1 MSNQSSNMTP
11 VDLVIVIDT
20 SPSMKDEA
28 QALSQAAESAI
39 AKAKTSCPSDL
50 RVAWFGIEGVW
61 KGTKF
66 NQTIRDYLTTKL
78 KVSETQLRGR
88 RKGELKSA
96 GAQEDA
102 ARAMED
108 VSNYFDWRKD
118 AKRAIFYL
126 GDEAL
131 EGGGSKTEKAD
142 IEAANLAIEKAKAA
156 KVAVH
161 TYFGTSKSKHQDSVK
176 EEYAR
181 VSGETGGQYFTDK
194 DAIDGFSGVLEKV
207 ICGSRTSTIKLQAGA
222 IYVQDCVKNEMSK
235 LYTLDLS
242 TGKTNLIGEIATEVS
257 DIAFVGS
264 QLYGLDLDKDKSKLV
279 KINLSTGNAEE
290 VGNLG
295 YAAAGLAYSAKFKT
309 LYATTAKEI
318 VSIDINTGKAK
329 PVLKVADK
337 DYNCGEVAFA
347 ADGKA
352 YITLI
357 GYAKKKLLAICD
369 IEAGTV
375 NNIGDTGFADLSS
388 LEFIGDTLYGVTGNF
403 YNLGK
408 DGQLIRIDTKTGK
421 GTLVA
426 TTEPKARWAGIS
438 IYQPVEETA
447 TDNSQTGIS
456 QTVSES
462 TSINDSKKQEKVIE
476 KVTNTQKEQGMSL
489 LTIDTKDN
497 CYVID
502 PGQMNHL
509 QQNVANSFT
518 LDKGSYDIKI
528 ESGNYKY
535 ATSKAEGEPF
545 VLLWIY
551 GEDRATFVNQNTGFE
566 TGATWL
572 TLNGYNNHL
581 KLEVK
586 QKAVICGLFFDVNNT
601 ENSGSIKLSITSSK
615 PYFNPQELTID
626 SKKNCYVLDENYL
639 TSLKQSG
646 KNLVELNP
654 GNYTVK
660 IREGNASYW
669 SDNKKF
675 NLQPWAL
682 VQIKGGKFTTKL
694 AGVEAD
700 ESWFSLNGLKDEI
713 VLEIK
718 EKTTLSGFFF
728 DTYKE
733 DKEGQIVLAIET
745 ISATEL
751 NKKKEQQNQQQL
763 VTSGASSSSS
773 SSTTTTTT
781 ISTGGSSEG
790 GTGTATVS
798 SGANTGANYNF
809 SFDEAQMEQMWQ
821 RMAAKI
827 NTSVTINN
835 DEEDS
840 KKEVYWEQLE
850 SRILKG
856 YQSQAKGLAM
866 QVARLEFMMKALT
879 QQMEVNFNQNY
890 QAWTGHFDSRINDLM
905 TTRINNLVSEQVGI
919 QINDQSQNIKNL
931 VVHQMQNDLE
941 QRVDSA
947 LNLKISQ
954 KQQEIKNQV
963 VQQMQK
969 ELEQRIDSVVN
980 LKISNQAPEIN
991 NLVVQQIEGDIDKR
1005 IDNVVNLKMTNQS
1018 QDINNQVL
1026 GQIRNDMD
1034 GRIDSVVNLKIAD
1047 QSQNIKNL
1055 VVQQMQADMEKRIDA
1070 VVNLKIADLGQEV
1083 NNQVSQQIKKDVEER
1098 IDSVVNLKISDQS
1111 QNIKNQVVQQI
1122 QSDIDNRINSVVD
1135 SKTDNNVNLVVN
1147 NVIGDI
1153 DNRINAN
1160 FENQMLNFRDD
1171 MSSIVK
1177 NEVSNNMDSI
1187 KTNVLSEIRNQQF
1200 FTDMQS
1206 IKAEVE
1212 NFYSRLGQFETQLN
1226 LRISQGD
1233 TQLYNW
1239 TLQQL
1244 TALQGCLT
1252 DREALVEMFET
1263 FSAQLKNKLDGAD
1276 CVNPSRFTQLNAT
1289 LVQQEISPV
1298 QTPQLPGNS

>member
-39 AKAKTSCPSDL
+39 KSAKSSCPSDL

-78 KVSETQLRGR
+78 KISESQLRGR
-88 RKGELKSA
+88 RRGELKSA

-102 ARAMED
+102 ARAIED
-108 VSNYFDWRKD
+108 VSDYFDWRKD

-131 EGGGSKTEKAD
+131 EGGGSKTEQAD

-161 TYFGTSKSKHQDSVK
+161 SYFGTSKSKHQEGVK
-176 EEYAR
+176 QEYAR

-207 ICGSRTSTIKLQAGA
+207 ICGSRNSTIKLQAGA
-222 IYVQDCVKNEMSK
+222 VYVQDSVKNELSK

-264 QLYGLDLDKDKSKLV
+264 QLYGLDLDGDKSKLLE
-279 KINLSTGNAEE
+279 IDLNTGNAEA

-295 YAAAGLAYSAKFKT
+295 YAASGLAYSSKFNT

-318 VSIDINTGKAK
+318 ISIDINTGKGK

-357 GYAKKKLLAICD
+357 GYAKKKLLAVCD
-369 IEAGTV
+369 LTAGTV
-375 NNIGDTGFADLSS
+375 KNIGDIGFPGIAS
-388 LEFIGDTLYGVTGNF
+388 LEFIGETLYGVTGNF
-403 YNLGK
+403 FSLGK
-408 DGQLIRIDTKTGK
+408 DGELIRIDTKTGK
-421 GTLVA
+421 GTLVT

-438 IYQPVEETA
+438 IYQPVEEVKTEK
-447 TDNSQTGIS
+447 SQTEKS
-456 QTVSES
+456 QTVSAS
-462 TSINDSKKQEKVIE
+462 TSINDSKEQEKVSQVAVNQE
-476 KVTNTQKEQGMSL
+476 KGMSL

-528 ESGNYKY
+528 ASGNYKY
-535 ATSKAEGEPF
+535 AKTSSEGEPF

-551 GEDRATFVNQNTGFE
+551 GEDGSTFVNQNTGFE
-566 TGATWL
+566 TGATWS
-572 TLNGYNNHL
+572 TLNGYDNHL

-586 QKAVICGLFFDVNNT
+586 QKAVICGLFFDVNNS
-601 ENSGSIKLSITSSK
+601 ENSGSVQLLITSSK

-626 SKKNCYVLDENYL
+626 SKNNCYVLDENYL
-639 TSLKQSG
+639 SSLKQSG

-660 IREGNASYW
+660 IREGNATYW
-669 SDNKKF
+669 SDSKKF
-675 NLQPWAL
+675 NLEPWAL

-694 AGVEAD
+694 AHIEA
-700 ESWFSLNGLKDEI
+700 EQSWFSLNGLKDEI
-713 VLEIK
+713 VLEVK

-728 DTYKE
+728 DTFK
-733 DKEGQIVLAIET
+733 DDNEGNIVLAIET
-745 ISATEL
+745 INAAEL
-751 NKKKEQQNQQQL
+751 NKKKQQQQNQVQQL
-763 VTSGASSSSS
+763 VTSGASSSST
-773 SSTTTTTT
+773 STTTSTSGNGGGSTTVT
-781 ISTGGSSEG
+781 TVTTGGNAG
-790 GTGTATVS
+790 KADF
-798 SGANTGANYNF
+798 NF

-821 RMAAKI
+821 QMAANI

-835 DEEDS
+835 EEDS
-840 KKEVYWEQLE
+840 KKEVYWDQLE
-850 SRILKG
+850 NWILKG

-879 QQMEVNFNQNY
+879 QQMEVNFNQNF
-890 QAWTGHFDSRINDLM
+890 QAWSGHFDSRINDLM
-905 TTRINNLVSEQVGI
+905 TTRITNLVEQQVNVT
-919 QINDQSQNIKNL
+919 INDQTQNIKNL

-947 LNLKISQ
+947 LNLKMTRQ
-954 KQQEIKNQV
+954 QQEIKNQV
-963 VQQMQK
+963 VQQMQQ

-1018 QDINNQVL
+1018 QEINNQVL

-1083 NNQVSQQIKKDVEER
+1083 NNQVTQQIKKDVEER

-1111 QNIKNQVVQQI
+1111 QNIKNLVVQQI
-1122 QSDIDNRINSVVD
+1122 QKDIDNRINSVVD
-1135 SKTDNNVNLVVN
+1135 SKTDNSVNLVVN
-1147 NVIGDI
+1147 NVIGDL

-1160 FENQMLNFRDD
+1160 FENQILNFRDD
-1171 MSSIVK
+1171 MNSIVK

-1187 KTNVLSEIRNQQF
+1187 KNNVLNDIRNQQF
-1200 FTDMQS
+1200 FLDMQS

-1212 NFYSRLGQFETQLN
+1212 NFYSRLGQFETQMN
-1226 LRISQGD
+1226 LRINQGD

-1239 TLQQL
+1239 TLEQL

-1289 LVQQEISPV
+1289 INTQQLPPSQ

>member
-1 MSNQSSNMTP
+1 MSNQSNNVPS

-28 QALSQAAESAI
+28 QALSKAAESAI
-39 AKAKTSCPSDL
+39 KSAKSSCPSDL
-50 RVAWFGIEGVW
+50 RVVWFGIEGVW

-66 NQTIRDYLTTKL
+66 NQTIRDYLTTEL
-78 KVSETQLRGR
+78 KVSESQLRGR
-88 RKGELKSA
+88 RRGELESA

-102 ARAMED
+102 ARAIED

-131 EGGGSKTEKAD
+131 EGGGSKTEQAD

-161 TYFGTSKSKHQDSVK
+161 SYFGTSKSKEQDSVK
-176 EEYAR
+176 QEYAR
-181 VSGETGGQYFTDK
+181 VSGETGGQYFTDR

-207 ICGSRTSTIKLQAGA
+207 ICGSRTSTIKLHAGA
-222 IYVQDCVKNEMSK
+222 VYVQDCVKNELSK

-264 QLYGLDLDKDKSKLV
+264 QLYGLDLDGDKSKLV
-279 KINLSTGNAEE
+279 KIDLNTGNAEE

-295 YAAAGLAYSAKFKT
+295 FAASGLAYSDKFKT

-318 VSIDINTGKAK
+318 ISIDLNTGKGK

-357 GYAKKKLLAICD
+357 GYAKKKLLAVCD
-369 IEAGTV
+369 LTAGTV
-375 NNIGDTGFADLSS
+375 KNIGDIGFPGLAS
-388 LEFIGDTLYGVTGNF
+388 LEFVGDTLYGVTGNF
-403 YNLGK
+403 FNLGK
-408 DGQLIRIDTKTGK
+408 DGELIRIDTKTGK
-421 GTLVA
+421 GTLVT
-426 TTEPKARWAGIS
+426 TTEPKGRWAGIS
-438 IYQPVEETA
+438 IYQPVEEVNTKK
-447 TDNSQTGIS
+447 SQTGIS
-456 QTVSES
+456 QTVSTS
-462 TSINDSKKQEKVIE
+462 TSINDSKKQVKVSQVAVNQEKAV
-476 KVTNTQKEQGMSL
+476 SL
-489 LTIDTKDN
+489 LTIDTKEN

-502 PGQMNHL
+502 PGQMNNL

-518 LDKGSYDIKI
+518 LDNGNYEIKI
-528 ESGNYKY
+528 ASGNYKY
-535 ATSKAEGEPF
+535 AKTSSEGEPF

-551 GEDRATFVNQNTGFE
+551 GEDGTTFVNQSTGFE
-566 TGATWL
+566 TGATWIS
-572 TLNGYNNHL
+572 LNGYNNRF

-586 QKAVICGLFFDVNNT
+586 QKAVICGLFFDVNNS
-601 ENSGSIKLSITSSK
+601 ENSGSVNISITSSK
-615 PYFNPQELTID
+615 PYFNTQELTID
-626 SKKNCYVLDENYL
+626 SKNNCYVLDENYL

-646 KNLVELNP
+646 KNLVGLNP

-660 IREGNASYW
+660 IREGNATYW

-675 NLQPWAL
+675 NLEPWAL
-682 VQIKGGKFTTKL
+682 LQVQGGKFTTKL
-694 AGVEAD
+694 AGVESE

-713 VLEIK
+713 VLEVK

-733 DKEGQIVLAIET
+733 DNEGQIVLAIET
-745 ISATEL
+745 INATEL
-751 NKKKEQQNQQQL
+751 NAKKQEQQNQIQQL
-763 VTSGASSSSS
+763 VTSGFSSSSS
-773 SSTTTTTT
+773 SSSSKTTT
-781 ISTGGSSEG
+781 ISSGSSSEG
-790 GTGTATVS
+790 STSTTTVTTGGNPGKADF
-798 SGANTGANYNF
+798 NF
-809 SFDEAQMEQMWQ
+809 SFDEAQIEQMWQ
-821 RMAAKI
+821 QMAANI
-827 NTSVTINN
+827 NTSVTLTNEG
-835 DEEDS
+835 DA
-840 KKEVYWEQLE
+840 KKEVYWDQLE
-850 SRILKG
+850 NWILKG
-856 YQSQAKGLAM
+856 YQNQAKGLAM

-879 QQMEVNFNQNY
+879 RQMEVNFNQNY
-890 QAWTGHFDSRINDLM
+890 QAWSGHFDSRINDLM
-905 TTRINNLVSEQVGI
+905 TTRITNLVSEQVSI
-919 QINDQSQNIKNL
+919 QINEQSQNIKNL

-954 KQQEIKNQV
+954 TQQEIKNQV
-963 VQQMQK
+963 VLQMQQ
-969 ELEQRIDSVVN
+969 EFEQRIDSVVN
-980 LKISNQAPEIN
+980 LKISNKAPEIN
-991 NLVVQQIEGDIDKR
+991 NLIVQQIEGDIDQR
-1005 IDNVVNLKMTNQS
+1005 IDTVVNLKMTNQT
-1018 QDINNQVL
+1018 QEINNQVL
-1026 GQIRNDMD
+1026 TQIRNDMD
-1034 GRIDSVVNLKIAD
+1034 GRIDSVVDLKLVD

-1055 VVQQMQADMEKRIDA
+1055 VVQQMQADMENRINA
-1070 VVNLKIADLGQEV
+1070 IVNLKTTNLIQEV
-1083 NNQVSQQIKKDVEER
+1083 SNQITQQIKQDVDNR

-1111 QNIKNQVVQQI
+1111 QNIKIQVVQQL
-1122 QSDIDNRINSVVD
+1122 QKDIDNRINSVVD
-1135 SKTDNNVNLVVN
+1135 SRTDNNVNVVVN
-1147 NVIGDI
+1147 NAIGDI

-1160 FENQMLNFRDD
+1160 FENKILNFRDD
-1171 MSSIVK
+1171 ITLIVENELTSS
-1177 NEVSNNMDSI
+1177 MDLI
-1187 KTNVLSEIRNQQF
+1187 KTNVFNDIRNQQF
-1200 FTDMQS
+1200 FIDTQS

-1239 TLQQL
+1239 TLEQL

-1252 DREALVEMFET
+1252 DREALVEMFES

-1276 CVNPSRFTQLNAT
+1276 CVNPTRFTQLNAT
-1289 LVQQEISPV
+1289 INTQQLSPA
-1298 QTPQLPGNS
+1298 QTPQLPGK

>member
-1 MSNQSSNMTP
+1 MSNQSTNVPP

-28 QALSQAAESAI
+28 QALSLAAESAI
-39 AKAKTSCPSDL
+39 KAAKSSCPSDL

-78 KVSETQLRGR
+78 KISESQLRGR
-88 RKGELKSA
+88 KRGELKSA

-102 ARAMED
+102 ARAVED
-108 VSNYFDWRKD
+108 ISNFFDWRKN

-142 IEAANLAIEKAKAA
+142 IAAANQAIEKAIAA
-156 KVAVH
+156 KVAVN
-161 TYFGTSKSKHQDSVK
+161 TYFGTSKSKHQEGVK
-176 EEYAR
+176 KEYAR
-181 VSGETGGQYFTDK
+181 VAGETGGRYFTDK
-194 DAIDGFSGVLEKV
+194 DAIDGFSAVLEKV
-207 ICGSRTSTIKLQAGA
+207 ICGSRNSTIKLKPGTV
-222 IYVQDCVKNEMSK
+222 YVQDSVKNELSK

-242 TGKTNLIGEIATEVS
+242 TGKTNLIGEIATEIS
-257 DIAFVGS
+257 DIAFVDAE
-264 QLYGLDLDKDKSKLV
+264 LYGLDLEQDKSKLV
-279 KINLSTGNAEE
+279 KIDLNTGNAEA

-295 YAAAGLAYSAKFKT
+295 FAASGLAYSSKFKT
-309 LYATTAKEI
+309 LYASTAKEI

-337 DYNCGEVAFA
+337 DYNCGEIAFDSDA
-347 ADGKA
+347 KA
-352 YITLI
+352 YVTLI

-369 IEAGTV
+369 LTAGTV
-375 NNIGDTGFADLSS
+375 KNIGDTGFADIAS
-388 LEFIGDTLYGVTGNF
+388 LEFVGDTLYGVTGNF
-403 YNLGK
+403 HNLGK
-408 DGQLIRIDTKTGK
+408 DGQLICIDTKTGK
-421 GTLVA
+421 GTLVT
-426 TTEPKARWAGIS
+426 TTEPKGRWAGIS
-438 IYQPVEETA
+438 IYQPVDEV
-447 TDNSQTGIS
+447 N
-456 QTVSES
+456 TVSES
-462 TSINDSKKQEKVIE
+462 TSINDSKKQEKVSQVIGNQE
-476 KVTNTQKEQGMSL
+476 KAMSL

-518 LDKGSYDIKI
+518 LDKGIYNISIN
-528 ESGNYKY
+528 SGSYKY
-535 ATSKAEGEPF
+535 AKSKAEGEPF

-551 GEDRATFVNQNTGFE
+551 GEGGATFVNQNTGFE
-566 TGATWL
+566 TGATWT

-581 KLEVK
+581 KIDVK
-586 QKAVICGLFFDVNNT
+586 QKAVICGLFFDVNNN
-601 ENSGSIKLSITSSK
+601 ENSGSIKLLITSNK
-615 PYFNPQELTID
+615 AYFNPQELTID
-626 SKKNCYVLDENYL
+626 SKNNCYVLDEKYL
-639 TSLKQSG
+639 SSLKQSG
-646 KNLVELNP
+646 KNLVEINP
-654 GNYTVK
+654 GNYTIK

-675 NLQPWAL
+675 KLEPWAL
-682 VQIKGGKFTTKL
+682 LWVKGGKFVTKL
-694 AGVEAD
+694 AGVDSE
-700 ESWFSLNGLKDEI
+700 ESWISLNGFNDEI
-713 VLEIK
+713 VLEVQ

-733 DKEGQIVLAIET
+733 DNEGQIVLAIET
-745 ISATEL
+745 INATEL
-751 NKKKEQQNQQQL
+751 NNKKQQNKQEQQEL
-763 VTSGASSSSS
+763 VASAGSS
-773 SSTTTTTT
+773 SSTSKSSNSGSSKSTTT
-781 ISTGGSSEG
+781 ITSGGGSTSTTTVT
-790 GTGTATVS
+790 TGVN
-798 SGANTGANYNF
+798 SGKANFSF
-809 SFDEAQMEQMWQ
+809 SFDEAQMEKMWQ
-821 RMAAKI
+821 QMAAKI
-827 NTSVTINN
+827 NTSVTLNN
-835 DEEDS
+835 DEDG
-840 KKEVYWEQLE
+840 KKEVYWDQLE
-850 SRILKG
+850 NWILKG
-856 YQSQAKGLAM
+856 YQNQAKGLAM

-890 QAWTGHFDSRINDLM
+890 QAWTGHFDSRIHDLM
-905 TTRINNLVSEQVGI
+905 TTRINSLISEKVGI

-931 VVHQMQNDLE
+931 VVHQMQDDLE

-963 VQQMQK
+963 VQQMQQ

-1055 VVQQMQADMEKRIDA
+1055 VVQQMQSDMEKRIDA
-1070 VVNLKIADLGQEV
+1070 IVNLKVADLGQDI
-1083 NNQVSQQIKKDVEER
+1083 NNQVTQQIKKDVEER

-1111 QNIKNQVVQQI
+1111 QNIKNQVVHQI

-1135 SKTDNNVNLVVN
+1135 SKTDNNVNVVVN

-1160 FENQMLNFRDD
+1160 FENKIINFRDD
-1171 MSSIVK
+1171 VSSIVK

-1187 KTNVLSEIRNQQF
+1187 KTNVLSDIRNQQF

-1239 TLQQL
+1239 TLEQL

-1276 CVNPSRFTQLNAT
+1276 CVNPTRFTQLNAT
-1289 LVQQEISPV
+1289 ISTQQLSPSP